1 MTILA
6 HKELLKRKDD
16 IFVSDSYDESG
27 FHPFSYE
34 LRLAEDDCL
43 VNGVYHPPG
52 NSSYCE
58 NGVIEIPPGQLAF
71 LSTKE
76 VFKLAP
82 DLIGRFGLKFKHV
95 RRGLVPLLTTFIEP
109 GSSGRLYFPVLNA
122 SSDSIELRAGEE
134 ILTVMFHSVPLP
146 EGVSKLE
153 SSPGWNI
160 LPTDIINEHLKIHM
174 MSTVELEKRIKELY
188 NELEFVKSGQERVIA
203 LAVTV
208 ITATILGAVL
218 QTMFG
223 LFTITQGITSSAQSS
238 NLAWILVPST
248 LYCCSIGFVALLVGA
263 VVAIRKPGL
272 KKS

>member
-1 MTILA
+1 MTILT
-6 HKELLKRKDD
+6 HQELFERKDD
-16 IFVSDSYDESG
+16 IFVSNTYDEIG

-52 NSSYCE
+52 KSGYCE

-82 DLIGRFGLKFKHV
+82 DLLGRFGLKFKHV

-109 GSSGRLYFPVLNA
+109 GSTGRLYFPVLNA
-122 SSDSIELRAGEE
+122 SSDAIELRAGEE
-134 ILTVMFHSVPLP
+134 ILTVMFHSVSLP
-146 EGVSKLE
+146 KDVSKLQ
-153 SSPGWNI
+153 SPPGWRI
-160 LPTDIINEHLKIHM
+160 LPTDVINEHLKIRM
-174 MSTVELEKRIKELY
+174 MSTVELEKRIKELN

-223 LFTITQGITSSAQSS
+223 LFTITQGITSSGQTS
-238 NLAWILVPST
+238 NIAWIILPST
-248 LYCCSIGFVALLVGA
+248 LYCCSIGFVALLVGI
-263 VVAIRKPGL
+263 VLAIRKPGL
-272 KKS
+272 RKN